1 MRKKSKKQQA
11 VENQLRM
18 ALTDLFPANNNREAQ
33 VEALIRDR
41 VKINLRLTELRAVSK
56 EAWKERLEKELS
68 ECKRNAEAELRFC
81 ENLIKVKEATIKF
94 TLVLSKGKDTDVVTK
109 KVLTRVRRSLRK
121 HIRDLKNN
129 VSRLKLE
136 LKNIAANIRGLSQKG
151 TARSEKMKDDTIK
164 LFEARK
170 LELNKMLGEIE
181 SFDKQIKAKEMLLAK
196 LNS

>member
-1 MRKKSKKQQA
+1 MIKKSKKQQE
-11 VENQLRM
+11 VEKQLRM
-18 ALTDLFPANNNREAQ
+18 SLADLFPVSNNRKDQ
-33 VEALIRDR
+33 IDALVRDLVR
-41 VKINLRLTELRAVSK
+41 INLRLTELKAVSK
-56 EAWKERLEKELS
+56 EAWKERLKKELS

-81 ENLIKVKEATIKF
+81 ESLIKVKETTVKF
-94 TLVLSKGKDTDVVTK
+94 TLVLSKDTDVVTK

-136 LKNIAANIRGLSQKG
+136 LKDIAANIRGLSQKG

-170 LELNKMLGEIE
+170 LELKKMLGEIE
-181 SFDKQIKAKEMLLAK
+181 GFDKQIEAKEMLLTK

>member
-81 ENLIKVKEATIKF
+81 ENLIKVKEAIIKF